1 MRAALVQ
8 MSSSDDPADNLA
20 RAREMVA
27 QAAGEGAELVC
38 TPENTNC
45 VTLNRAHQA
54 AMFRHEGEDPVL
66 AGLRDEAAKRGVWL
80 SIGSLGLRVEGGDGR
95 FANRSF
101 LVDPSGGV
109 VARYDKIHMFDVAL
123 GRGEDYA
130 ESAAFR
136 PGDRAVVVRTPLGVI
151 GLTICYDLRFPYLH
165 RMLAQAGAEV
175 ILGPSAFTVP
185 TGRAH
190 WEVLLRARAIE
201 TGAFVLAAAQTGTHP
216 RTVEAPER
224 STWGHSLAVA
234 PWGEVLAD
242 AGERPGVTLVDLD
255 LARVAEARRRIP
267 ALTHDRSFS
276 GP

>member
-8 MSSSDDPADNLA
+8 MSSSDDPGDNLVTA
-20 RAREMVA
+20 RALVA
-27 QAAGEGAELVC
+27 QAAAEGAQLVC

-45 VTLNRAHQA
+45 VTLSRSHQQA
-54 AMFRHEGEDPVL
+54 VFRHEGDDPVL
-66 AGLRDEAAKRGVWL
+66 AGLRDEAAKHGVWL

-101 LVDPSGGV
+101 LIDPSGEIT
-109 VARYDKIHMFDVAL
+109 ARYDKIHMFDVTL
-123 GRGEDYA
+123 GNGEDYA

-136 PGDRAVVVRTPLGVI
+136 PGDAAVVVETPLGVI
-151 GLTICYDLRFPYLH
+151 GLTICYDLRFPHLH
-165 RMLAQAGAEV
+165 RALAQAGAEI

-201 TGAFVLAAAQTGTHP
+201 TGTFILAAAQTGTHP
-216 RTVEAPER
+216 RTVDAPER

-242 AGERPGVTLVDLD
+242 AGEDVGVTFADID
-255 LARVAEARRRIP
+255 LAQVAKARGRIP
-267 ALTHDRSFS
+267 ALTHDRAFS